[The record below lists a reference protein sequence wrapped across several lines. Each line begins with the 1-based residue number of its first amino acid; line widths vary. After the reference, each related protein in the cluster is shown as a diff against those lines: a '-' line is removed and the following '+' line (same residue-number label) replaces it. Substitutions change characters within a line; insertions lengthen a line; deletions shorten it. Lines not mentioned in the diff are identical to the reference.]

1 MKNLELKV
9 ILGAVDKLTAPLKS
23 VQKQM
28 DNLQSKVKGTTN
40 ELNKLKQQNKTADS
54 FKNLQNSQ

>member
-9 ILGAVDKLTAPLKS
+9 ILGAVDKLTAPLKG

-28 DNLQSKVKGTTN
+28 DNLQSKVKGAAN
-40 ELNKLKQQNKTADS
+40 ELIKLKQQNKTPD
-54 FKNLQNSQ
+54 